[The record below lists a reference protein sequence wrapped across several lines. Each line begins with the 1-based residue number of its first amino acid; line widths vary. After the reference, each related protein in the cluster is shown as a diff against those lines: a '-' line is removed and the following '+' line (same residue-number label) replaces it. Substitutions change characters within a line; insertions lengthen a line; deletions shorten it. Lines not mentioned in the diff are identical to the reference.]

1 VAYEVDVTNSLIVAI
16 FVLAFGTNVND
27 RVRFLKQYNIPAAVT
42 GGLACSLAVAMIY
55 WVWGSK
61 IIFDMTMRDTL
72 LLAFFSTIGLSA
84 KLRMMKEGGRAL
96 AIMAVL
102 AAAFLFLQNGVGI
115 GVAKLFGYDPFYGL
129 LAGSISFSGGH
140 GTSITWGQ
148 IAEQK
153 GLEGAVEAGLACAT
167 MGLVMGGLIGG
178 PLAARL
184 MRIHRLSG
192 DTSQEA
198 CSPSS
203 DSKSKTVPVTLK
215 GMITAILLLAI
226 CIAAGDIVNH
236 FLASRGQTV
245 PGFLTALGVG
255 VLLTNLMDLFKL
267 EFNKNAIGLCSD
279 ISLQLFLGL
288 SLMSMQL
295 ASLVSAAGPLLVV
308 TVAQVTLMVLFAYF
322 VVFRVMGSDY
332 DACVISVGYIGQG
345 LGATPIGIANM
356 HAVTEK
362 YGASPK
368 AFLVIPLIGAFF
380 IDITNATVI
389 QVFLALPLFNQ

>member
-1 VAYEVDVTNSLIVAI
+1 MAYEVDVTNSLIIAI
-16 FVLAFGTNVND
+16 FVLAFGTKING
-27 RVRFLKQYNIPAAVT
+27 RVEFLRQYNIPAAVT
-42 GGLACSLAVAMIY
+42 GGLACSLIVAVLY
-55 WVWGSK
+55 WVWDSK
-61 IIFDMTMRDTL
+61 ITFDMTMRDNL

-84 KLRMMKEGGRAL
+84 KFRMMKEGGKAL

-102 AAAFLFLQNGVGI
+102 AAIFLFLQNGVGI
-115 GVAKLFGYDPFYGL
+115 VVAKLFGQDPFYGL

-148 IAEQK
+148 IAEQQ

-167 MGLVMGGLIGG
+167 MGLIMGGIIGG
-178 PLAARL
+178 PIAARL

-192 DTSQEA
+192 DKSQDA
-198 CSPSS
+198 CTPSPES
-203 DSKSKTVPVTLK
+203 DSKKVPVTLE

-226 CIAAGDIVNH
+226 CIAAGDFVNT
-236 FLASRGQTV
+236 FLVSKGRTV

-255 VLLTNLMDLFKL
+255 VVLTNVMDLFKL
-267 EFNKNAIGLCSD
+267 EFNKSAVGLCSD

-288 SLMSMQL
+288 SLMSMQM
-295 ASLVSAAGPLLVV
+295 ASLISAAGPLLVV
-308 TVAQVTLMVLFAYF
+308 TVAQVTLMALFAYF
-322 VVFRVMGSDY
+322 VVFRVMGKDY

-362 YGASPK
+362 YGASAK

-380 IDITNATVI
+380 IDITNAMVI
-389 QVFLALPLFNQ
+389 QAFLALPLFAR